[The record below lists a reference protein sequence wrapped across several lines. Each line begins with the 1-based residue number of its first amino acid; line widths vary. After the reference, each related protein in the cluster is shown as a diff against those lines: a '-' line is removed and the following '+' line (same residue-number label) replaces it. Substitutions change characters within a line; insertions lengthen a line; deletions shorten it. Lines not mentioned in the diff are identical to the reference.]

1 MSFIS
6 RHTAPVDV
14 FIRPLV
20 HCALQQCELLAMA
33 TPVRKAFTGG
43 AVGQMQRRRHHMTAR
58 GRQLSRSICD
68 CTFVTVIGGLHAA
81 VFTGRLPASEYD
93 VRCSRQAGASSGW
106 SSSRRVVVLCSA
118 RSTH

>member
-43 AVGQMQRRRHHMTAR
+43 AVGQMPAAEASH
-58 GRQLSRSICD
+58 D
-68 CTFVTVIGGLHAA
+68 C
-81 VFTGRLPASEYD
+81 
-93 VRCSRQAGASSGW
+93 
-106 SSSRRVVVLCSA
+106 A
-118 RSTH
+118 RSSAFSFYL